1 VRVALSSRR
10 DRPTAIGRR
19 RSDIAKKKS
28 AKKKSIVLR
37 RAALARQRTK

>member
-1 VRVALSSRR
+1 MVAGA
-10 DRPTAIGRR
+10 AISLKRKG
-19 RSDIAKKKS
+19 